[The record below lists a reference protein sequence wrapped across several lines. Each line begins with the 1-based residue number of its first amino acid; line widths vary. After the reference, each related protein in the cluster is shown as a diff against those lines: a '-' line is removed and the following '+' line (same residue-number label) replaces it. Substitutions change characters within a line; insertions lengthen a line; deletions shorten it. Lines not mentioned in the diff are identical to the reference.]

1 MSLSA
6 PDTIGRYQVLETV
19 GRGGMGN
26 LYLARDPKIGNRR
39 VVIKVLRE
47 GFDNPELRERFAREA
62 DAAGGLHHVNVVT
75 IFDVGEYEG
84 QPFIAME
91 YIQGETLTDL
101 IQRRAKLSLGRKLQL
116 MEELCAGLHYAHRAG
131 IVHRDIKPANVM
143 VDQDGV
149 LKILDFGIARLGSS
163 GMTQAGMVM
172 GTLNYMAPEQ
182 MAGVQVDARADMFSA
197 GAVFYELLSSRR
209 AFPGELPSIVHKIMT
224 ATREPLAAL
233 APDLDPQ
240 LVAIVDKCLAR
251 EPGDRYADM
260 AAVRREFAAIRHRI
274 AADEQRTLHAHMDE
288 ARAAAGRGDYEAVI
302 QACEQ
307 VLALDSEYGPAMELQ
322 QQTRVALHEQRVRE
336 QLLKARGQLDQGALT
351 AASLI
356 VDEVLSA
363 DPSASDAL
371 AVRDAVDEARRAIAE
386 AQDRARELA
395 SALARA
401 EQQLEAGSP
410 DLALQTVEEAL
421 GIDAGNADALA
432 LKDRIADAVA
442 AKRKAEQEA
451 RERAE
456 QEARAR
462 ATVDDARR
470 QFGAGQHG
478 AALTLLEKFQPAHP
492 IVSAALTELR
502 LEAQEIERRRLEAE
516 RRAQEELRR
525 QEQERQRRAREEE
538 ERKRAAEAEERRRAE
553 EARRQQEQEEAR
565 RRELEAARKR
575 EQEEARRREQEAAR
589 KRELEEAR
597 RREQEEARKRELE
610 EARRR
615 EEETRRQEEQR
626 RRNESVRVSPVS
638 DETIHVDPRQLEA
651 EARKALAPDDDALV
665 ADKTMVFD
673 SRPAGP
679 RPVTEK
685 KGPIEPRHEA
695 GGSPEAKPPAASPGR
710 WPLVA
715 AAVVVL
721 AVLAGVI
728 ASRGRTSVPEPA
740 PLAPAGSPADSP
752 ASSPPSSSAS
762 SSASTPVSSPTSVV
776 FNVAPWAKIDAITRK
791 TDGKAAGGTD
801 LVTPCVVALAPGE
814 YHVRATNPGFPPL
827 EFDLTVKAGDSQ
839 AVRYEMP
846 GFDPLKEAS
855 AIVDR

>member
-1 MSLSA
+1 M
-6 PDTIGRYQVLETV
+6 
-19 GRGGMGN
+19 
-26 LYLARDPKIGNRR
+26 
-39 VVIKVLRE
+39 
-47 GFDNPELRERFAREA
+47 
-62 DAAGGLHHVNVVT
+62 
-75 IFDVGEYEG
+75 
-84 QPFIAME
+84 
-91 YIQGETLTDL
+91 
-101 IQRRAKLSLGRKLQL
+101 
-116 MEELCAGLHYAHRAG
+116 
-131 IVHRDIKPANVM
+131 
-143 VDQDGV
+143 
-149 LKILDFGIARLGSS
+149 SS
-163 GMTQAGMVM
+163 GACTR
-172 GTLNYMAPEQ
+172 TWTKRAPRP
-182 MAGVQVDARADMFSA
+182 G
-197 GAVFYELLSSRR
+197 GA
-209 AFPGELPSIVHKIMT
+209 T
-224 ATREPLAAL
+224 
-233 APDLDPQ
+233 D
-240 LVAIVDKCLAR
+240 
-251 EPGDRYADM
+251 
-260 AAVRREFAAIRHRI
+260 
-274 AADEQRTLHAHMDE
+274 
-288 ARAAAGRGDYEAVI
+288 EAVI

-322 QQTRVALHEQRVRE
+322 QQARVALHEQRVRE
-336 QLLKARGQLDQGALT
+336 QLQKARGQLDQGALT
-351 AASLI
+351 AASLL

-386 AQDRARELA
+386 AQERARELA

-401 EQQLEAGSP
+401 EQQLDAGSP
-410 DLALQTVEEAL
+410 DLALQTVDEAL
-421 GIDAGNADALA
+421 GIDAGNAEALA
-432 LKDRIADAVA
+432 LKDRIAGAVA

-470 QFGAGQHG
+470 QFGAGQHA
-478 AALTLLEKFQPAHP
+478 AALTLLEKFEPAHP

-565 RRELEAARKR
+565 RREQEAARKR

-589 KRELEEAR
+589 KREQEEAR
-597 RREQEEARKRELE
+597 RREEKRGSGGRKQQRLQE

-615 EEETRRQEEQR
+615 DEETRRQEEQR
-626 RRNESVRVSPVS
+626 RRNEAVRVSPVS

-651 EARKALAPDDDALV
+651 EARKALAPNDDALV
-665 ADKTMVFD
+665 PDKTIVFD

-679 RPVTEK
+679 GPVAEK
-685 KGPIEPRHEA
+685 KGRIEPRRDA
-695 GGSPEAKPPAASPGR
+695 GGSREAKRPAASPGR

-728 ASRGRTSVPEPA
+728 ASRGRTSIQEPA
-740 PLAPAGSPADSP
+740 PLAPASSPANSP
-752 ASSPPSSSAS
+752 ASSRASSSAS

-791 TDGKAAGGTD
+791 TDGKAAGGAD

-855 AIVDR
+855 AIVGR